1 MHRLRQEQPDFGDPV
16 PIVAHTI
23 AAETRVLCFDEFQ
36 VTDVAD
42 ALVIRRLFRHL
53 FAHGLVMVA
62 TSNRPPSQLY
72 LHGVQR
78 EHFVPFIDDLNE
90 RCECHDLESPTDYR
104 MLAHVSSG
112 ARMYLHPLDE
122 TTAAEVSQLV
132 SQSVR
137 RPVSQSWSR
146 SPWSTCHEIA
156 RLAQASAMFSDFAK
170 GRVEKRTLRLR
181 TRELQAPRC
190 REDCT
195 EIALEHARRACR
207 PGAASWRDGSGRQ
220 VHLPRAVWTAARCGA
235 AHASVREL
243 RT

>member
-122 TTAAEVSQLV
+122 NTAAEVSQLV

-137 RPVSQSWSR
+137 RPVSQSWSHSPGPRVTR
-146 SPWSTCHEIA
+146 S
-156 RLAQASAMFSDFAK
+156 
-170 GRVEKRTLRLR
+170 RVSHRRR
-181 TRELQAPRC
+181 RC
-190 REDCT
+190 FR
-195 EIALEHARRACR
+195 I
-207 PGAASWRDGSGRQ
+207 
-220 VHLPRAVWTAARCGA
+220 LPRAAWRSGRYGCARASFRRRDAAKIAPRLRSNTHAARAAQVPQAGATAAVAKFTFHELCGRPLGTEQ
-235 AHASVREL
+235 HTRQ
-243 RT
+243 